1 MNFLGQIFNIFLYQ
15 PLFNALVL
23 LYQFLP
29 GNDFGIAVI
38 ILTVLIRL
46 MLFPLMTQSLRA
58 QKTLSGIQG
67 KVKDIQKKHKENK
80 EKQMKAIMEL
90 YQKEKINPYASLV
103 PLFIQLPLL
112 IALYRVFWGGLEPE
126 SLNFLYS
133 FVARPT
139 TINPLFLNI
148 IDLSQPSL
156 FLAVV
161 AGASQ
166 FFQSKEFSSKRKTD
180 NKFAEVFSGQ
190 AMLYFFPIFTI
201 IILLKI
207 PAAVALYWIIGVLFS
222 LIQQR
227 FFNKS
232 NTNG

>member
-1 MNFLGQIFNIFLYQ
+1 MNFLSQIFNIFLYQ

-29 GNDFGIAVI
+29 GNDFGVAI
-38 ILTVLIRL
+38 IVLTILIRL
-46 MLFPLMTQSLRA
+46 MLFPLMNQSLKA
-58 QKTLSGIQG
+58 QKTLSSVQE
-67 KVKDIQKKHKENK
+67 KVKDVQKKYKENK

-103 PLFIQLPLL
+103 PLFVQLPLL
-112 IALYRVFWGGLEPE
+112 IALYRVFWGGLDPE
-126 SLNFLYS
+126 SLNFLYD
-133 FVARPT
+133 FVSRPT
-139 TINPLFLNI
+139 TINPLFLNT

-180 NKFAEVFSGQ
+180 NKLAEALSGQ

-201 IILLKI
+201 VILLRL
-207 PAAVALYWIIGVLFS
+207 PAAVGLYWIVGVLFS
-222 LIQQR
+222 LTQQR
-227 FFNKS
+227 LLNKS
-232 NTNG
+232 NKDV